1 MATGFFAV
9 DMAAPANRPSRMVGL
24 NNSILSLLSSN
35 KPAVVVIECRHDK
48 GGSGY
53 PVTVYG
59 VMVFFGSEKAPLVS
73 DDITL
78 LSISLHLIS
87 IGQRDYI

>member
-1 MATGFFAV
+1 MQT
-9 DMAAPANRPSRMVGL
+9 RQ
-24 NNSILSLLSSN
+24 
-35 KPAVVVIECRHDK
+35 

-78 LSISLHLIS
+78 LSISLHLVS
-87 IGQRDYI
+87 IRQRDYI